1 MYLSIQV
8 LVYGQND
15 TRSCGEVVVDFH
27 MDYLIPGPAMPQRKN
42 LWQKKVNLFYNCS
55 IVFV

>member
-42 LWQKKVNLFYNCS
+42 LWQKR
-55 IVFV
+55 